1 MNTPLL
7 ARALVVLAVAGA
19 SGIAAAQ
26 SGAIPLPP
34 PPAGTSRL
42 ETPPPTGRDPLRA
55 AALVGF
61 ARSQDGG
68 DLSPMLRVEGVLPLS
83 HTPSGLSVGL
93 VVPLRAVYMS
103 PEETE
108 GIETS
113 GVSFEVTPGARLA
126 LPLRGGKAAVRAD
139 AGVGVVHRRV
149 SVLVDQAFVGRIRE
163 TASTTAGIV
172 RLGLGGSIALSPTL
186 VLDLEPLSVG
196 YDLDGGAD
204 WSFAA
209 GLSFRL

>member
-1 MNTPLL
+1 MHTPLL

-19 SGIAAAQ
+19 SGLAAAQ

-42 ETPPPTGRDPLRA
+42 ETAPPAGRDPLRA

-61 ARSQDGG
+61 ARSQNGG
-68 DLSPMLRVEGVLPLS
+68 DLAPMLRVEGVLPLS
-83 HTPSGLSVGL
+83 RTPSGLFVGL
-93 VVPLRAVYMS
+93 VVPLRTIYVA
-103 PEETE
+103 PQETE
-108 GIETS
+108 GIEKS
-113 GVSFEVTPGARLA
+113 GVSFEVSPGARLA
-126 LPLRGGKAAVRAD
+126 LPLRGGKATVRAD

-149 SVLVDQAFVGRIRE
+149 SVLVDQAFVGRVRE
-163 TASTTAGIV
+163 TVSKTPGIV

>member
-1 MNTPLL
+1 MNTTLL
-7 ARALVVLAVAGA
+7 ARALVALALAGV
-19 SGIAAAQ
+19 SGAGAAQ
-26 SGAIPLPP
+26 STAIPLPP
-34 PPAGTSRL
+34 PPPGTSRL
-42 ETPPPTGRDPLRA
+42 EAPPAGREPLRA
-55 AALVGF
+55 AALLGF

-68 DLSPMLRVEGVLPLS
+68 DLSPMLRVEGVVPLS
-83 HTPSGLSVGL
+83 RTPSGLSVGL

-113 GVSFEVTPGARLA
+113 GVSFEVAPGARLA
-126 LPLRGGKAAVRAD
+126 LPLRGGKTTLRAD

-149 SVLVDQAFVGRIRE
+149 SVLVDQVFVGRIRQ
-163 TASTTAGIV
+163 TDSATAGIL
-172 RLGLGGSIALSPTL
+172 RLGLSGSIALSPAL